1 MRFRMLITIILSF
14 FIAACA
20 KMENDKESVFA
31 IVKGAVSDIDGN
43 PIEHMEV
50 TIDLSKRDKPKTVY
64 TSSDGT
70 FVHDITYRESRNL
83 KSLTITLNDI
93 DGEENGGLFESKTE
107 EIFIYEEDILEIPVI
122 LNLDFRCS
130 RATL

>member
-1 MRFRMLITIILSF
+1 MSF
-14 FIAACA
+14 
-20 KMENDKESVFA
+20 
-31 IVKGAVSDIDGN
+31 
-43 PIEHMEV
+43 
-50 TIDLSKRDKPKTVY
+50 

-70 FVHDITYRESRNL
+70 L
-83 KSLTITLNDI
+83 KTPAYLSAEGDTSLTITLEDI

-122 LNLDFRCS
+122 LKLDFHCS